1 MVRRSSQAL
10 PLIAITTILLIQF
23 GPISELNITPTA
35 LLSEDSNECLTFQN
49 VAHNYNYSEP
59 IQYSFNI
66 TADLVNNCAEDI
78 MYPSTLILND
88 TAGVDTSADTNNWRY
103 IIEDGGSYPV
113 SWQVDWPVYIPVGTI
128 ANFELHPTRDNCQEN
143 CSQNQSYSQNV
154 SIALGPVD
162 VNACY
167 GVSNITHDYNASID
181 QGLFN
186 LTAELTNNCWGG
198 DIHYPAA
205 SMYNDTVGVTS
216 SPPEGST
223 AIGQS
228 AYMIYSYNS
237 TFTNWQIYLDT
248 SISNGTNVTFSIQPL
263 CSFYTWSNQY
273 YTSNYMQDCDITP
286 LNPVNLTIQIGVV
299 EDQSSNQT
307 GPSGN
312 ESGNN
317 TEGNMTQADCEERGG
332 NWTEA
337 PDRSGEFYCDFE
349 EDDRDITEEDCERR
363 GGNWIEA
370 PDRSG
375 ELYCDFGEDVDT
387 EKEDADTEKEDADTK
402 EADADT
408 GSVPGFGFVLV
419 FTASLAAAVV
429 ATRGREGIQ
438 I

>member
-1 MVRRSSQAL
+1 
-10 PLIAITTILLIQF
+10 
-23 GPISELNITPTA
+23 
-35 LLSEDSNECLTFQN
+35 
-49 VAHNYNYSEP
+49 
-59 IQYSFNI
+59 
-66 TADLVNNCAEDI
+66 
-78 MYPSTLILND
+78 MYPGTLILND
-88 TAGVDTSADTNNWRY
+88 TAGVDISADTNNWRY
-103 IIEDGGSYPV
+103 LIEDGGSYPV
-113 SWQVDWPVYIPVGTI
+113 SWQVDWSVYIPVGTI

-228 AYMIYSYNS
+228 AYMIFSYNS

-273 YTSNYMQDCDITP
+273 YTSNYMQDCGISSLD
-286 LNPVNLTIQIGVV
+286 PVNLTIQIGVV

-337 PDRSGEFYCDFE
+337 PDRSGEYYCDFG
-349 EDDRDITEEDCERR
+349 EDDRDITEEDCEER
-363 GGNWIEA
+363 GGNWVETS
-370 PDRSG
+370 DRSG
-375 ELYCDFGEDVDT
+375 EFYCDFGEDVNTEKEDVDT

-402 EADADT
+402 EADTDT

-438 I
+438 T